1 MHKSTP
7 LIPRPTSVFSWNF
20 RYLIFVALCLFCT
33 IDAKSQSDV
42 SKDTIA
48 MSLFQIQV
56 GFQQPS
62 GDMAELYGANFNI
75 GFSYAYK
82 TKRNFL
88 FGTDFLFLFGDNVK
102 NQQSIAQGLRTSSG
116 QIIGITGEFI
126 LPIVQQRGFTG
137 GFYVGKIF
145 PIFGPNPNSGLEIR
159 FGVQY
164 LEHRTWI
171 ELRQDE
177 YPPLEGEYR
186 KGYDRK
192 RAGIAT
198 NQFIGYRHF
207 SNNRY
212 ANFFIGLDF
221 YQGFTTD
228 YRSYN
233 VDQMEE
239 TNGDY
244 FDMLIGIKMGWAL
257 PVYKRYANKFYV
269 E

>member
-1 MHKSTP
+1 M
-7 LIPRPTSVFSWNF
+7 LIIPAYYADIKAQSE
-20 RYLIFVALCLFCT
+20 I
-33 IDAKSQSDV
+33 AKDS
-42 SKDTIA
+42 IA
-48 MSLFQIQV
+48 MSLFQFQTGI
-56 GFQQPS
+56 QQPY
-62 GDMAELYGANFNI
+62 GDMAELYGTNFNV
-75 GFSYAYK
+75 GFSYAFK
-82 TKRNFL
+82 TRKNIL
-88 FGTDFLFLFGDNVK
+88 LGADFLFLFGNNV
-102 NQQSIAQGLRTSSG
+102 NNPEEIAKGLRTSGG

-126 LPIVQQRGFTG
+126 LPIIQERGFTG

-145 PIFGPNPNSGLEIR
+145 PIIGPNPSSGLEIR
-159 FGVQY
+159 LGVQY

-198 NQFIGYRHF
+198 NQYIGYRHF

-212 ANFFIGLDF
+212 VNFFVGLEV

-233 VDQMEE
+233 IDDMAE
-239 TNGDY
+239 TNGNY
-244 FDMLIGIKMGWAL
+244 FDMLLGLRLGWTL
-257 PVYKRYANKFYV
+257 PVYKRYADKFYLD
-269 E
+269 

>member
-1 MHKSTP
+1 MG
-7 LIPRPTSVFSWNF
+7 
-20 RYLIFVALCLFCT
+20 
-33 IDAKSQSDV
+33 AKSQSDV
-42 SKDTIA
+42 SKDSIA
-48 MSLFQIQV
+48 MSLFQIQA
-56 GFQQPS
+56 GFQQPF
-62 GDMAELYGANFNI
+62 GDMAEFYGANFNI

-82 TKRNFL
+82 TRNNFL

-102 NQQSIAQGLRTSSG
+102 DSQNIAKGLRTQSG
-116 QIIGITGEFI
+116 QIIGVTGQFI
-126 LPIVQQRGFTG
+126 LPIILQRGFTG

-145 PIFGPNPNSGLEIR
+145 PIIGPNPNSGLEIR

-171 ELRQDE
+171 ELRQDD

-198 NQFIGYRHF
+198 SQFIGYRHF
-207 SNNRY
+207 SDNRY
-212 ANFFIGLDF
+212 ANFFLGFEI

-233 VDQMEE
+233 IDQMEE

-244 FDMLIGIKMGWAL
+244 FDILIGVKAGWVL
-257 PVYKRYANKFYV
+257 PVYKRYADKFYLD
-269 E
+269 

>member
-1 MHKSTP
+1 MHRSAPLTP
-7 LIPRPTSVFSWNF
+7 SLTPVFSQKLLSF
-20 RYLIFVALCLFCT
+20 IFVALSLCYA
-33 IDAKSQSDV
+33 IEAKSQSDI

-48 MSLFQIQV
+48 MSLFQIQG
-56 GFQQPS
+56 GFQQPY
-62 GDMAELYGANFNI
+62 GDMAELYGTNFNI

-82 TKRNFL
+82 TKKNVL
-88 FGTDFLFLFGDNVK
+88 IGTDFLFLFGDNV
-102 NQQSIAQGLRTSSG
+102 NNPQDIARGLRTSSG
-116 QIIGITGEFI
+116 QIIGITGQFI
-126 LPIVQQRGFTG
+126 LPIIQQRGFTG
-137 GFYVGKIF
+137 GFYVGKVF

-159 FGVQY
+159 LGVQY

-244 FDMLIGIKMGWAL
+244 FDMLMGLRLGWAL
-257 PVYKRYANKFYV
+257 PVYKRYADKFYLD
-269 E
+269 

>member
-1 MHKSTP
+1 M
-7 LIPRPTSVFSWNF
+7 
-20 RYLIFVALCLFCT
+20 ALCLCCT
-33 IDAKSQSDV
+33 IAGKSQSDI
-42 SKDTIA
+42 SKDSIA
-48 MSLFQIQV
+48 MSLFQIQG
-56 GFQQPS
+56 GFQQPY

-75 GFSYAYK
+75 GFSYAFK
-82 TKRNFL
+82 TKNNFL
-88 FGTDFLFLFGDNVK
+88 LGSDFLFLFGDNVK
-102 NQQSIAQGLRTSSG
+102 NSETIAHGLRTSSG

-145 PIFGPNPNSGLEIR
+145 PIIGPNPSSGLEIR

-164 LEHRTWI
+164 IEHRTWI
-171 ELRQDE
+171 ELRQDD

-192 RAGIAT
+192 RAGFAT

-233 VDQMEE
+233 IDQMEE

-244 FDMLIGIKMGWAL
+244 FDMMVGLKLGWAL
-257 PVYKRYANKFYV
+257 PVYKRYADKFYL

>member
-1 MHKSTP
+1 
-7 LIPRPTSVFSWNF
+7 
-20 RYLIFVALCLFCT
+20 
-33 IDAKSQSDV
+33 
-42 SKDTIA
+42 
-48 MSLFQIQV
+48 MSLFQIQG
-56 GFQQPS
+56 GFQQPY

-75 GFSYAYK
+75 GFSYAFK
-82 TKRNFL
+82 TKKNFL
-88 FGTDFLFLFGDNVK
+88 LGADFLFLFGDNVK
-102 NQQSIAQGLRTSSG
+102 NSETIAHGLRTSSG

-145 PIFGPNPNSGLEIR
+145 PVIGPNPSSGLEIR

-171 ELRQDE
+171 ELRQDD

-198 NQFIGYRHF
+198 SQFIGYRHF
-207 SNNRY
+207 SDNRY
-212 ANFFIGLDF
+212 ANFFFGFEI

-233 VDQMEE
+233 IDQMEE

-244 FDMLIGIKMGWAL
+244 FDLLIGVKAGWVL
-257 PVYKRYANKFYV
+257 PVYKRYADKFYLD
-269 E
+269 